1 MKYCTY
7 CGKEI
12 SDNAYICPHCGCK
25 VRGALDNSYS
35 TMSVI
40 GFVLAFFIPLAGLI
54 VSILSYSAAKKE
66 NSPKSATLSKAG
78 IIISAIEIAL
88 YIIAVV
94 ICTVVMVL
102 MFTSGMYY

>member
-1 MKYCTY
+1 
-7 CGKEI
+7 
-12 SDNAYICPHCGCK
+12 
-25 VRGALDNSYS
+25 
-35 TMSVI
+35 MSVI

-54 VSILSYSAAKKE
+54 VSILSYSSAKKE

-88 YIIAVV
+88 YIIAIAVYIV
-94 ICTVVMVL
+94 FIVL